1 MKPIRSSKFDKA
13 VVHVEILN
21 NKYLLVVDALTTVRY
36 LDIETLEIVNQL
48 KANAIQ
54 TSFVN
59 NSVAFSSDSSYF
71 ALIASGAKE
80 SKLYNTKTKKLV
92 AAVTRHQGYVS
103 CVAIDPKNRYM
114 FSCGEDGLTFGVD
127 IKSGQL
133 AFTLPRHVDTVND
146 IAFSK
151 NGGWAATGSY
161 DKNIALFNLATMTPR
176 DRLRAHSAPVVKV
189 QFLNKNRLLSI
200 DKKGSAIIWN
210 IANLKVITRLQ
221 GIHDDVTKIVTGN
234 DDAFLFIG
242 TKLGYVI
249 VYDLKSYEQITM
261 KYIKLNSSIS
271 AIGFDEVNKNL
282 LIGTED
288 GDLLIYDIFQDQNAI
303 YEALTYKKYSLV
315 QGLIDNNPLLI
326 YTDAYVTFN
335 TLWEKTL
342 ERAKEFIEDGD
353 KQKATKLFEN
363 FMEIPSKRQAMQKLF
378 EKYQDYDKFLVLV
391 KQNKLPLAYG
401 LAKSNSIFQETK
413 AYLTIESQWKK
424 SVALAQKYLLN
435 PNNEDK
441 VKEIFAPYRGIPEKT
456 VIIQDIFL
464 NAMVYN
470 RFKTSMVNK
479 NFKMAFEYLKK
490 YPFLKE
496 SAEYGILIRYSD
508 SLYIKAQEL
517 QKSGDTHAA
526 IKFYRMLLD
535 FDDFKEEAK
544 EIILEIENQ
553 HKFFNALKEN
563 DMVTA
568 YNILDASFELQS
580 SQDGIKLEQMWE
592 KDYDKASEA
601 AAKSDVDSV
610 KYRLSKYIQIRSK
623 YMAIGTLISWC
634 YITELNRAVKSKIDQ
649 KTIENGIKNYILYF
663 GLSDQ
668 IVTFFDLFC
677 KEYPETK
684 LNLESQVK
692 GSIESW
698 RPSMIIKSILDLP
711 LTCSIA

>member
-13 VVHVEILN
+13 VIHIEVLN
-21 NKYLLVVDALTTVRY
+21 NKYLLVVDAQTTIRY
-36 LDIETLEIVNQL
+36 LDIETLEIKNQL

-59 NSVAFSSDSSYF
+59 NSVAFSSNCNYF
-71 ALIASGAKE
+71 ALIGSGAKD

-92 AAVTRHQGYVS
+92 ASVNRHQGDVS

-161 DKNIALFNLATMTPR
+161 DKSIVLFNLTTMTPR
-176 DRLRAHSAPVVKV
+176 DRLKAHSAPVLKV
-189 QFLNKNRLLSI
+189 IFLNKNRLLSI
-200 DKKGSAIIWN
+200 DSKGGAIVWN
-210 IANLKVITRLQ
+210 IANLKIVTRLQ
-221 GIHDDVTKIVTGN
+221 SIHDDVTKIVTGV
-234 DDAFLFIG
+234 DEAFLFIG

-249 VYDLKSYEQITM
+249 IYDLKSYEQITM
-261 KYIKLNSSIS
+261 KYIKLNSPIS
-271 AIGFDEVNKNL
+271 AMGFDEVNKNL
-282 LIGTED
+282 LIGTQD

-342 ERAKEFIEDGD
+342 ERAKEFMENGD

-378 EKYQDYDKFLVLV
+378 EKYQDYDKFLLLV
-391 KQNKLPLAYG
+391 KQNRLPLAYG
-401 LAKSNSIFQETK
+401 LAKSNPVFKETK
-413 AYLTIESQWKK
+413 AYSFIELQWRK

-470 RFKTSMVNK
+470 RFKISMINK
-479 NFKMAFEYLKK
+479 NFKIVLEYVKK

-496 SAEYGILIRYSD
+496 SAEYATLIRYSD
-508 SLYIKAQEL
+508 SLYIKAQEF
-517 QKSGDTHAA
+517 QKNGDTHSA
-526 IKFYRMLLD
+526 IKMYRMLLD

-544 EIILEIENQ
+544 EMIAEIENQ
-553 HKFFNALKEN
+553 HKFFNVLKEN
-563 DMVTA
+563 DIATA
-568 YNILDASFELQS
+568 YNILDSSFELQS
-580 SQDGIKLEQMWE
+580 SQDGIRLEQIWE
-592 KDYDKASEA
+592 SDYEKASEA
-601 AAKSDVDSV
+601 AARSDVDSV
-610 KYRLSKYIQIRSK
+610 KNILNKYITIKSK
-623 YMAIGTLISWC
+623 HMAIGTLISWC
-634 YITELNRAVKSKIDQ
+634 YITELNRAIRGKIDQ
-649 KTIENGIKNYILYF
+649 KTIENGIKNYVLYF